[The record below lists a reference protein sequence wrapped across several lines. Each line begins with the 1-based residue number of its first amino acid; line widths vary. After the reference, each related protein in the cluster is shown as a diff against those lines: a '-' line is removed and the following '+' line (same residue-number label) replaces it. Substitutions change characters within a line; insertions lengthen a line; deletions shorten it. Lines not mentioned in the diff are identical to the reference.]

1 MKQYKDTPYFVDTE
15 GNVYRKWGEKYKKL
29 KGTKNSRMP
38 YNQICLWKNNMY
50 KIKYIHRMVAE
61 VYIPNP
67 NNKPFVN
74 HINGNKT
81 DNSVKN
87 LEWVSPKENTNH
99 AIEKGLFDFNGEKN
113 PQSKLTKEQVMNIRK
128 EYVRNSRTN
137 GSVALSKKYNVSFQQ
152 IIRIVNCER
161 W

>member
-1 MKQYKDTPYFVDTE
+1 MNRYKDTEYFVDTF
-15 GNVYRKWGEKYKKL
+15 GNVYRNDKIVKPKKSLRQPYYQIDLWKKNKYK
-29 KGTKNSRMP
+29 T
-38 YNQICLWKNNMY
+38 
-50 KIKYIHRMVAE
+50 KYIHRMVAE

-81 DNSVKN
+81 DNSVEN

-99 AIEKGLFDFNGEKN
+99 AIEKGLMDFNGEKN

-137 GSVALSKKYNVSFQQ
+137 GSIALSKKYNVSFQQ
-152 IIRIVNCER
+152 IIRIINDER